1 MNYRARGITADN
13 KPIFAEDHEHITVA
27 HWLTVNGVF
36 FIHVPNEGR
45 RSWATGKKLKRMGMM
60 RGVVDFLIFDPPPRP
75 YGDGKK
81 LHLIG
86 TVMELKA
93 LDGKRPTNDQVKFMM
108 EMEGRGYAIG
118 CFYGSDAAIKWL
130 ESLGYGRK

>member
-27 HWLTVNGVF
+27 HWLTVHGVF
-36 FIHVPNEGR
+36 FIHVPNEGK

-60 RGVVDFLIFDPPPRP
+60 AGVVDFLIFDPPPLRRVIHP
-75 YGDGKK
+75 K
-81 LHLIG
+81 G

-93 LDGKRPTNDQVKFMM
+93 LDGKKPTEKQIQFMY
-108 EMEGRGYAIG
+108 EMESRGYAIG
-118 CFYGSDAAIKWL
+118 CFFGSDAAIKWL
-130 ESLGYGRK
+130 ESLGYGK